1 MQAILPPG
9 PKEKDQ
15 IDEAKQIKINECP
28 CVLYTNFVGQL
39 KIVGSYGGIDGRNV
53 EGVARGVVGRG
64 RHPPVPWFKTSY
76 GVCCLR
82 QFQTQC

>member
-64 RHPPVPWFKTSY
+64 GNWREETKPAMVATA
-76 GVCCLR
+76 V
-82 QFQTQC
+82 